1 MSIKTADSFR
11 DNIALLRSPWSYED
25 DSTLVYEIVTKWIDR
40 ESHRRD
46 IHFHKNEVLK
56 RDAVLGELLFVMK
69 HKLCR
74 LGRRGGWSA
83 WLKERRIPRSSA
95 DRLVLEHAEYHGLT
109 GELLHRDNAEPHEG
123 NICQA
128 AHRTADRLENML
140 KSPTSR
146 MTYVKVLADLF
157 GLQVDWE
164 GEGVRLTIP
173 PPVDENNFEP
183 GVAPSIMEHHR
194 DETLTTADCELKE
207 AEEVE
212 SAFL

>member
-11 DNIALLRSPWSYED
+11 DNIASLRSPWSYED

-46 IHFHKNEVLK
+46 MHFHKNEVLK

-83 WLKERRIPRSSA
+83 WLKERRISRSTA
-95 DRLVLEHAEYHGLT
+95 DRLVQEHAEFHGLS
-109 GELLHRDNAEPHEG
+109 GELLHRDITEPLEG
-123 NICQA
+123 NVCLA
-128 AHRTADRLENML
+128 AHRTADRLDNIL
-140 KSPTSR
+140 KSSRSR
-146 MTYVKVLADLF
+146 MNFVKVLADLF
-157 GLQVDWE
+157 GLTVDWE

-173 PPVDENNFEP
+173 PPVEEDDWMKNAPDIFELGP
-183 GVAPSIMEHHR
+183 DGEAKPV
-194 DETLTTADCELKE
+194 DYELVQG
-207 AEEVE
+207 EEEE